1 MSFLAANLSHWTLA
15 ADTRTMQRQVV
26 EKDMKRLSLSHLTFW
41 ISRPPK
47 IRPVFRG
54 NTVNYH
60 MFNRAGIEFA
70 YLCVMCN
77 FWNEHALQCT
87 SDWNRIPTQ
96 QCEVEECQCL
106 WHRPRGPKLCPCAE
120 EDGDELIPIGL
131 HRPHEPGNEI
141 WFDQQTATYRPSWH
155 AWFPDMTYVYIWLY
169 MCIDIVIYVCMYTS
183 VIYIYI
189 YICMSVYN

>member
-1 MSFLAANLSHWTLA
+1 
-15 ADTRTMQRQVV
+15 MQRQVV

-41 ISRPPK
+41 ISPPPK

-87 SDWNRIPTQ
+87 SDWNRIQLSSAKSRNASAFDTDPLV
-96 QCEVEECQCL
+96 QC
-106 WHRPRGPKLCPCAE
+106 
-120 EDGDELIPIGL
+120 
-131 HRPHEPGNEI
+131 
-141 WFDQQTATYRPSWH
+141 
-155 AWFPDMTYVYIWLY
+155 YVHVLKR
-169 MCIDIVIYVCMYTS
+169 MG
-183 VIYIYI
+183 
-189 YICMSVYN
+189 MS